1 MDSEN
6 RVILNVGGIR
16 HETYKAT
23 LKKIPATRLSKL
35 TEALAN
41 YDPVLN
47 EYFYD
52 RHPGVFSQILNYY
65 RTGKL
70 HYPVDVC
77 GPLFEEELEFWG
89 LDANQ
94 VEPCCWMTYTAH
106 RDTQATLQILDK
118 VDMDNDDYTPETLYK
133 RFGLEDE
140 YTCNEL
146 NTWQKYRP
154 KVWALFE
161 LPHSSIGAKFIA
173 LLSITC
179 IILSILAYCMD
190 TSPIFST
197 PSIRTELMN
206 TTDDYHIDTTTT
218 ATTNTLGSSI
228 NSLSSNQHYNK
239 PKTSTILMNN
249 HKQLIKSNYSLYHN
263 YTILMNNK
271 HFKKNI
277 LFIYI
282 ECICNIWFTIELII
296 RFTVTINH
304 KEFVKNL
311 INLID
316 IAALFSFYIQ
326 VILLHHHQHQ
336 HHHHHHHENS
346 YHGNYSNYGNSG
358 GGGGGSSS
366 DNDDNVTF
374 ISIIEFF
381 SILRVM
387 RLFKLTRHIS
397 GLKILILTF
406 KASAKEFSLLIFF
419 LAVFIVLFAALIYY
433 AERLSTNPHNDFT
446 SIPIGLWWAIVTMTT
461 VGYGDMVPR
470 SYAGMI
476 VGAMCAVTG
485 VLTISLPVPV
495 IVSNFSMFY
504 SHTLARSKLPKKRRR
519 ILPVEAIRPKHK
531 SNQIGSSTI
540 HGMIHHSSSSS
551 GGGGGGYTN
560 DTINLSNLAK
570 GIVPQIPQP
579 IAKAK
584 YSDNFSHI
592 KENYQSRRKFS
603 NSNEF
608 PINEQYKCAYGIHTR
623 RAALINASNSS
634 LEQIDDDNDN
644 DCESIGKSLKSELQ
658 FTERS
663 RKSSTV
669 NSSGHPVHSMNSSR
683 RTIDNNHRKSSHLSY
698 HTEYQSN
705 HNPTLIQQY
714 ETQHHHQHHHHQHHR
729 QQCDSLITHNSKTDL
744 YISSITCNS
753 ELLPQSPSMFDEQLN
768 IQNNDTTTNNTTII
782 NTTYTTNNI
791 SDIITYSTHNY
802 TNNMNLLSSPWIGTS
817 SSIDQTNEQDDTT
830 NEI

>member
-1 MDSEN
+1 MDAEN

-118 VDMDNDDYTPETLYK
+118 VDMDNDDYTPESLYK
-133 RFGLEDE
+133 RFGLEEE

-146 NTWQKYRP
+146 NSWQKYRP

-173 LLSITC
+173 LLSVTC
-179 IILSILAYCMD
+179 IILSILAYCLD
-190 TSPIFST
+190 TAPTFLT
-197 PSIRTELMN
+197 PSLITEEIIGN
-206 TTDDYHIDTTTT
+206 ID
-218 ATTNTLGSSI
+218 
-228 NSLSSNQHYNK
+228 
-239 PKTSTILMNN
+239 NN
-249 HKQLIKSNYSLYHN
+249 NN
-263 YTILMNNK
+263 NNNNNNNVNNK
-271 HFKKNI
+271 YSTSQSYHHNNNNNPYK
-277 LFIYI
+277 
-282 ECICNIWFTIELII
+282 LIFEDI
-296 RFTVTINH
+296 RDKQKI
-304 KEFVKNL
+304 K
-311 INLID
+311 
-316 IAALFSFYIQ
+316 
-326 VILLHHHQHQ
+326 VILLK
-336 HHHHHHHENS
+336 
-346 YHGNYSNYGNSG
+346 Y
-358 GGGGGSSS
+358 
-366 DNDDNVTF
+366 NVNEII
-374 ISIIEFF
+374 ISPIVEFF
-381 SILRVM
+381 SIVRVM

-419 LAVFIVLFAALIYY
+419 LGVFIVLFAALIYY
-433 AERLSTNPHNDFT
+433 AERLSTNPRNDFT

-531 SNQIGSSTI
+531 SNFMSGHES
-540 HGMIHHSSSSS
+540 GHHV
-551 GGGGGGYTN
+551 GGYMSDAMGLN
-560 DTINLSNLAK
+560 NLAK
-570 GIVPQIPQP
+570 GIVPHIVQP
-579 IAKAK
+579 IMKSK
-584 YSDNFSHI
+584 YTDINSCPLLN
-592 KENYQSRRKFS
+592 ENYQNRRKISIPSESRLNELS
-603 NSNEF
+603 NN
-608 PINEQYKCAYGIHTR
+608 PYGMRTR
-623 RAALINASNSS
+623 RAAVIDASDLS
-634 LEQIDDDNDN
+634 LEQGENDDSEKLRPTDTIHNNAGTNTNQHMTNSVGSSTKKTDND
-644 DCESIGKSLKSELQ
+644 
-658 FTERS
+658 R
-663 RKSSTV
+663 RKS
-669 NSSGHPVHSMNSSR
+669 NQ
-683 RTIDNNHRKSSHLSY
+683 LSY
-698 HTEYQSN
+698 STEHTMEYQSSHPYYHKQDISMN
-705 HNPTLIQQY
+705 NMN
-714 ETQHHHQHHHHQHHR
+714 ETDAHF
-729 QQCDSLITHNSKTDL
+729 
-744 YISSITCNS
+744 SSITCYS
-753 ELLPQSPSMFDEQLN
+753 ELPQSTSMCDGQLN
-768 IQNNDTTTNNTTII
+768 IQNNSNSNINNC
-782 NTTYTTNNI
+782 N
-791 SDIITYSTHNY
+791 S
-802 TNNMNLLSSPWIGTS
+802 LPSPWLATPPVG
-817 SSIDQTNEQDDTT
+817 QNHENDDV
-830 NEI
+830 IC

>member
-1 MDSEN
+1 MDAEN

-118 VDMDNDDYTPETLYK
+118 VDMDNDDYTPESLYK

-140 YTCNEL
+140 YACNEL

-179 IILSILAYCMD
+179 IILSILSYCLD
-190 TSPIFST
+190 TTPIFLT
-197 PSIRTELMN
+197 PSLITQQFNETIL
-206 TTDDYHIDTTTT
+206 DTTTST
-218 ATTNTLGSSI
+218 TTNTNTDTTITKSS
-228 NSLSSNQHYNK
+228 L
-239 PKTSTILMNN
+239 
-249 HKQLIKSNYSLYHN
+249 
-263 YTILMNNK
+263 
-271 HFKKNI
+271 NI

-282 ECICNIWFTIELII
+282 ECLCNIWFTLELII
-296 RFTVTINH
+296 RFTVSINH

-316 IAALFSFYIQ
+316 ITALISFYTEI
-326 VILLHHHQHQ
+326 ILL
-336 HHHHHHHENS
+336 NL
-346 YHGNYSNYGNSG
+346 
-358 GGGGGSSS
+358 
-366 DNDDNVTF
+366 
-374 ISIIEFF
+374 SINQLSVGMTTIEFF
-381 SILRVM
+381 SIVRIM
-387 RLFKLTRHIS
+387 RLFKLTRYIS

-433 AERLSTNPHNDFT
+433 AERLSTNTRNDFT

-531 SNQIGSSTI
+531 SNLIGTGHNS
-540 HGMIHHSSSSS
+540 MHHI
-551 GGGGGGYTN
+551 TN
-560 DTINLSNLAK
+560 YMSDTLNLNNLTK
-570 GIVPQIPQP
+570 SIVPHISQP

-584 YSDNFSHI
+584 YTDNHPQI
-592 KENYQSRRKFS
+592 RENYLNKRKIS
-603 NSNEF
+603 NFNESSL
-608 PINEQYKCAYGIHTR
+608 NEQYKTTCGAHNR
-623 RAALINASNSS
+623 RAAVIEASTVS
-634 LEQIDDDNDN
+634 LEETDDDND
-644 DCESIGKSLKSELQ
+644 CSSVMKSSKCELQ
-658 FTERS
+658 SIDTLHDNS
-663 RKSSTV
+663 TSKSNRHHINSVCHSLLSADDHHHIST
-669 NSSGHPVHSMNSSR
+669 
-683 RTIDNNHRKSSHLSY
+683 Y
-698 HTEYQSN
+698 TEYSTEPHLDN
-705 HNPTLIQQY
+705 
-714 ETQHHHQHHHHQHHR
+714 HQHHHHQHLQYDLQP
-729 QQCDSLITHNSKTDL
+729 QQPSPPQQQQDSIITNINKTDTFL
-744 YISSITCNS
+744 STMTHFP
-753 ELLPQSPSMFDEQLN
+753 ELPQSTSLLESQLN
-768 IQNNDTTTNNTTII
+768 IQNINTNDISI
-782 NTTYTTNNI
+782 NTTTTTSMHTAEYTT
-791 SDIITYSTHNY
+791 H
-802 TNNMNLLSSPWIGTS
+802 LLSSPWFSTS
-817 SSIDQTNEQDDTT
+817 SN
-830 NEI
+830 

>member
-1 MDSEN
+1 
-6 RVILNVGGIR
+6 
-16 HETYKAT
+16 
-23 LKKIPATRLSKL
+23 
-35 TEALAN
+35 
-41 YDPVLN
+41 
-47 EYFYD
+47 
-52 RHPGVFSQILNYY
+52 
-65 RTGKL
+65 
-70 HYPVDVC
+70 
-77 GPLFEEELEFWG
+77 
-89 LDANQ
+89 
-94 VEPCCWMTYTAH
+94 
-106 RDTQATLQILDK
+106 
-118 VDMDNDDYTPETLYK
+118 
-133 RFGLEDE
+133 
-140 YTCNEL
+140 
-146 NTWQKYRP
+146 
-154 KVWALFE
+154 
-161 LPHSSIGAKFIA
+161 
-173 LLSITC
+173 
-179 IILSILAYCMD
+179 MD

-336 HHHHHHHENS
+336 HHHHHHHHENS
-346 YHGNYSNYGNSG
+346 YHGNYSNYGNNG
-358 GGGGGSSS
+358 GGGGS

-470 SYAGMI
+470 SYAG
-476 VGAMCAVTG
+476 
-485 VLTISLPVPV
+485 
-495 IVSNFSMFY
+495 
-504 SHTLARSKLPKKRRR
+504 K
-519 ILPVEAIRPKHK
+519 
-531 SNQIGSSTI
+531 
-540 HGMIHHSSSSS
+540 
-551 GGGGGGYTN
+551 
-560 DTINLSNLAK
+560 
-570 GIVPQIPQP
+570 
-579 IAKAK
+579 
-584 YSDNFSHI
+584 
-592 KENYQSRRKFS
+592 
-603 NSNEF
+603 
-608 PINEQYKCAYGIHTR
+608 
-623 RAALINASNSS
+623 
-634 LEQIDDDNDN
+634 
-644 DCESIGKSLKSELQ
+644 
-658 FTERS
+658 
-663 RKSSTV
+663 
-669 NSSGHPVHSMNSSR
+669 
-683 RTIDNNHRKSSHLSY
+683 
-698 HTEYQSN
+698 
-705 HNPTLIQQY
+705 
-714 ETQHHHQHHHHQHHR
+714 
-729 QQCDSLITHNSKTDL
+729 
-744 YISSITCNS
+744 
-753 ELLPQSPSMFDEQLN
+753 
-768 IQNNDTTTNNTTII
+768 
-782 NTTYTTNNI
+782 
-791 SDIITYSTHNY
+791 
-802 TNNMNLLSSPWIGTS
+802 
-817 SSIDQTNEQDDTT
+817 
-830 NEI
+830 

>member
-206 TTDDYHIDTTTT
+206 TTDDYHIDTTAT
-218 ATTNTLGSSI
+218 TTNTLGSSI
-228 NSLSSNQHYNK
+228 NSLSSNHHYNK
-239 PKTSTILMNN
+239 PKTTIFMNN

-336 HHHHHHHENS
+336 HHHHHHENS

-358 GGGGGSSS
+358 GGGSS

-470 SYAGMI
+470 SYA
-476 VGAMCAVTG
+476 
-485 VLTISLPVPV
+485 
-495 IVSNFSMFY
+495 
-504 SHTLARSKLPKKRRR
+504 
-519 ILPVEAIRPKHK
+519 
-531 SNQIGSSTI
+531 
-540 HGMIHHSSSSS
+540 
-551 GGGGGGYTN
+551 
-560 DTINLSNLAK
+560 
-570 GIVPQIPQP
+570 
-579 IAKAK
+579 
-584 YSDNFSHI
+584 DNFTHI

-634 LEQIDDDNDN
+634 LEQIDDDDNDN

-669 NSSGHPVHSMNSSR
+669 NSSGHPVNSMKPSR
-683 RTIDNNHRKSSHLSY
+683 RTIDNHHRKSSHLSY

-705 HNPTLIQQY
+705 HNPTSIQQY
-714 ETQHHHQHHHHQHHR
+714 EIQHHHQHHR

-753 ELLPQSPSMFDEQLN
+753 ELLPQSPSIFDEQLN
-768 IQNNDTTTNNTTII
+768 IQNNDTTTNN
-782 NTTYTTNNI
+782 NTTYITTNNI

-802 TNNMNLLSSPWIGTS
+802 TKNMNLLSSPWIGTS

>member
-1 MDSEN
+1 MDAEN

-118 VDMDNDDYTPETLYK
+118 VDMDNDDYTPESLYK
-133 RFGLEDE
+133 RFGLEEE

-173 LLSITC
+173 LLSVTC
-179 IILSILAYCMD
+179 IILSILAYCLD
-190 TSPIFST
+190 TAPTFLTPSLVTAEINGNANNININNNPNDKFTSFST
-197 PSIRTELMN
+197 TYPEDKL
-206 TTDDYHIDTTTT
+206 YKHQEQQQQQY
-218 ATTNTLGSSI
+218 AVTNA
-228 NSLSSNQHYNK
+228 SLS
-239 PKTSTILMNN
+239 
-249 HKQLIKSNYSLYHN
+249 HKQRNYSSQHEYSII
-263 YTILMNNK
+263 TDK
-271 HFKKNI
+271 RPKKSI
-277 LFIYI
+277 IFIYI
-282 ECICNIWFTIELII
+282 ECICNLWFTLELIV
-296 RFTVTINH
+296 RFTVSMDH
-304 KEFVKNL
+304 REFVKNL

-316 IAALFSFYIQ
+316 IAALLSFYTEA
-326 VILLHHHQHQ
+326 LLL
-336 HHHHHHHENS
+336 S
-346 YHGNYSNYGNSG
+346 YNAIE
-358 GGGGGSSS
+358 
-366 DNDDNVTF
+366 
-374 ISIIEFF
+374 ISISPIVEFF
-381 SILRVM
+381 SIVRVM

-419 LAVFIVLFAALIYY
+419 LGVFIVLFAALIYY
-433 AERLSTNPHNDFT
+433 AERLSTNPNNDFT

-531 SNQIGSSTI
+531 SNFMSGHGS
-540 HGMIHHSSSSS
+540 GHHHHLS
-551 GGGGGGYTN
+551 GGHLN
-560 DTINLSNLAK
+560 DSIGLNNLAK
-570 GIVPQIPQP
+570 GIVPHIAQP
-579 IAKAK
+579 IMKSK
-584 YSDNFSHI
+584 YADSSDFPLLN
-592 KENYQSRRKFS
+592 ENYENKRKIS
-603 NSNEF
+603 TPNDMHI
-608 PINEQYKCAYGIHTR
+608 PEQCRNPYGIRSR
-623 RAALINASNSS
+623 RAAVIDASNISS
-634 LEQIDDDNDN
+634 EIEDNDG
-644 DCESIGKSLKSELQ
+644 DDADDGFKVKSITGDK
-658 FTERS
+658 RS
-663 RKSSTV
+663 TDTLH
-669 NSSGHPVHSMNSSR
+669 NNAGTHSSR
-683 RTIDNNHRKSSHLSY
+683 HMANSVYPVLRNNNNNNNHNNKADARFS
-698 HTEYQSN
+698 T
-705 HNPTLIQQY
+705 T
-714 ETQHHHQHHHHQHHR
+714 
-729 QQCDSLITHNSKTDL
+729 
-744 YISSITCNS
+744 TCCS
-753 ELLPQSPSMFDEQLN
+753 ELPQSTSFCDRLLN
-768 IQNNDTTTNNTTII
+768 MQMNNNTNSTTATTHNNTT
-782 NTTYTTNNI
+782 NTTTTDN
-791 SDIITYSTHNY
+791 SC
-802 TNNMNLLSSPWIGTS
+802 NLLPSPWLPTPPTGQNHEN
-817 SSIDQTNEQDDTT
+817 D
-830 NEI
+830 

>member
-146 NTWQKYRP
+146 NIWQKYRP

-161 LPHSSIGAKFIA
+161 LPHSSIGAKCIA

-197 PSIRTELMN
+197 PLIRTELIN
-206 TTDDYHIDTTTT
+206 TTDDYIDTTTI
-218 ATTNTLGSSI
+218 NTLSSTSTGTTTSSSI
-228 NSLSSNQHYNK
+228 SSTVSSIYYDKFNS
-239 PKTSTILMNN
+239 
-249 HKQLIKSNYSLYHN
+249 N
-263 YTILMNNK
+263 YTIIMNNK
-271 HFKKNI
+271 QYKKNI
-277 LFIYI
+277 IFIYI

-304 KEFVKNL
+304 KKFVKNL

-326 VILLHHHQHQ
+326 VILLHNHH
-336 HHHHHHHENS
+336 S
-346 YHGNYSNYGNSG
+346 YHGNNNNNNNINGDN
-358 GGGGGSSS
+358 GSYHS
-366 DNDDNVTF
+366 DNDVTL

-433 AERLSTNPHNDFT
+433 AERLSNTNTRNDFT

-531 SNQIGSSTI
+531 SNLIGSGTG
-540 HGMIHHSSSSS
+540 HGIMHHCS
-551 GGGGGGYTN
+551 GYTS

-570 GIVPQIPQP
+570 GIVPNISQP

-592 KENYQSRRKFS
+592 KENYQNRRKYS

-608 PINEQYKCAYGIHTR
+608 PLNEQYKCAYGIHTR
-623 RAALINASNSS
+623 RAAVIDASNSS
-634 LEQIDDDNDN
+634 LEQMNDDDN
-644 DCESIGKSLKSELQ
+644 DCESLGKSLKSELQ
-658 FTERS
+658 YTERL
-663 RKSSTV
+663 RKSSTT
-669 NSSGHPVHSMNSSR
+669 NSSGHHINSIHTSR
-683 RTIDNNHRKSSHLSY
+683 RIIDNNYHRKPSHLSY
-698 HTEYQSN
+698 PIEYQSN
-705 HNPTLIQQY
+705 HNPSSVLQY
-714 ETQHHHQHHHHQHHR
+714 ETPTPPPQQQQQHRR
-729 QQCDSLITHNSKTDL
+729 QQQQSDSLITYSSKTDL
-744 YISSITCNS
+744 YLSSITCHS

-768 IQNNDTTTNNTTII
+768 IPNVDATTTTTTTNSNDNNNTTDM
-782 NTTYTTNNI
+782 T
-791 SDIITYSTHNY
+791 TYSTIH
-802 TNNMNLLSSPWIGTS
+802 THTKSMNVLPSPWIGIS
-817 SSIDQTNEQDDTT
+817 SSSTNDPNNEQDDL
-830 NEI
+830 IS

>member
-197 PSIRTELMN
+197 PSIRTELIN
-206 TTDDYHIDTTTT
+206 TTDDHPIDTTTT
-218 ATTNTLGSSI
+218 NTLDSSI
-228 NSLSSNQHYNK
+228 SSITSNQQHHYNK
-239 PKTSTILMNN
+239 PKTTMFMNY
-249 HKQLIKSNYSLYHN
+249 KQSIKANYSLHHN
-263 YTILMNNK
+263 YTILINNK
-271 HFKKNI
+271 HYKKNI

-316 IAALFSFYIQ
+316 IAALLSFYIQ
-326 VILLHHHQHQ
+326 VILLHHHP
-336 HHHHHHHENS
+336 HHHESS
-346 YHGNYSNYGNSG
+346 YHGNYGYHGNGGVG
-358 GGGGGSSS
+358 GGGVGVG
-366 DNDDNVTF
+366 DNDDVTF
-374 ISIIEFF
+374 VSIIEFF

-531 SNQIGSSTI
+531 SNQIGSGTN
-540 HGMIHHSSSSS
+540 HGLIHHSS
-551 GGGGGGYTN
+551 GYIN
-560 DTINLSNLAK
+560 DTMNLSNLAK
-570 GIVPQIPQP
+570 GIVPNIPQP

-623 RAALINASNSS
+623 RAALIHASNSS
-634 LEQIDDDNDN
+634 LEQIDDDND
-644 DCESIGKSLKSELQ
+644 CESISKSLKSELQ

-669 NSSGHPVHSMNSSR
+669 NSSGHHINSMNPLR
-683 RTIDNNHRKSSHLSY
+683 RTIDKSSHLSCL
-698 HTEYQSN
+698 TEYQSN
-705 HNPTLIQQY
+705 HKPSSILQY
-714 ETQHHHQHHHHQHHR
+714 ETPHHHQHQHHHHQQQ
-729 QQCDSLITHNSKTDL
+729 QQCDSLATHSSKTDL
-744 YISSITCNS
+744 YLSSITCNS
-753 ELLPQSPSMFDEQLN
+753 ELLPHSPSMFDEQLN
-768 IQNNDTTTNNTTII
+768 IQNNDTTNSTTTTNTN
-782 NTTYTTNNI
+782 TTNNI
-791 SDIITYSTHNY
+791 SDMITYSTHSS
-802 TNNMNLLSSPWIGTS
+802 TKRMHLLPSPWIGTS
-817 SSIDQTNEQDDTT
+817 SSIDQTNEQDDIM
-830 NEI
+830 N

>member
-1 MDSEN
+1 MDAEN

-118 VDMDNDDYTPETLYK
+118 VDMDNDDYTPESLYK
-133 RFGLEDE
+133 RFGLEEE

-146 NTWQKYRP
+146 NSWQKYRP

-173 LLSITC
+173 LLSVTC
-179 IILSILAYCMD
+179 IILSILAYCLD
-190 TSPIFST
+190 TAPTFLTPSLITEEIIGNIDDDNNNNNNNVNNKYSTSQSYHHNNNNNPYKLIFEDIRDKQKISNITILTKNYSSYYQYSIFSDKR
-197 PSIRTELMN
+197 PQK
-206 TTDDYHIDTTTT
+206 
-218 ATTNTLGSSI
+218 SSI
-228 NSLSSNQHYNK
+228 
-239 PKTSTILMNN
+239 
-249 HKQLIKSNYSLYHN
+249 
-263 YTILMNNK
+263 
-271 HFKKNI
+271 
-277 LFIYI
+277 FIYI
-282 ECICNIWFTIELII
+282 ECICNLWFTLELIV
-296 RFTVTINH
+296 RFTVSMDH

-316 IAALFSFYIQ
+316 IGALLSFYTE
-326 VILLHHHQHQ
+326 VILLK
-336 HHHHHHHENS
+336 
-346 YHGNYSNYGNSG
+346 Y
-358 GGGGGSSS
+358 
-366 DNDDNVTF
+366 NVNEII
-374 ISIIEFF
+374 ISPIVEFF
-381 SILRVM
+381 SIVRVM

-419 LAVFIVLFAALIYY
+419 LGVFIVLFAALIYY
-433 AERLSTNPHNDFT
+433 AERLSTNPRNDFT

-531 SNQIGSSTI
+531 SNFMSGHES
-540 HGMIHHSSSSS
+540 GHHV
-551 GGGGGGYTN
+551 GGYMSDAMGLN
-560 DTINLSNLAK
+560 NLAK
-570 GIVPQIPQP
+570 GIVPHIVQP
-579 IAKAK
+579 IMKSK
-584 YSDNFSHI
+584 YTDINSCPLLN
-592 KENYQSRRKFS
+592 ENYQNRRKISIPSESRLNELS
-603 NSNEF
+603 NN
-608 PINEQYKCAYGIHTR
+608 PYGMRTR
-623 RAALINASNSS
+623 RAAVIDASDLS
-634 LEQIDDDNDN
+634 LEQGENDDS
-644 DCESIGKSLKSELQ
+644 ESVTVAEKSSKSELRPTDTIHNNAGTNTNQ
-658 FTERS
+658 HMTNSVGSSTKKTDNDR
-663 RKSSTV
+663 RKS
-669 NSSGHPVHSMNSSR
+669 NQ
-683 RTIDNNHRKSSHLSY
+683 LSY
-698 HTEYQSN
+698 STEHTMEYQSSHPYYHKQDISMN
-705 HNPTLIQQY
+705 NMN
-714 ETQHHHQHHHHQHHR
+714 ETDAHF
-729 QQCDSLITHNSKTDL
+729 
-744 YISSITCNS
+744 SSITCYS
-753 ELLPQSPSMFDEQLN
+753 ELPQSTSMCDGQLN
-768 IQNNDTTTNNTTII
+768 IQNNSNSNINNC
-782 NTTYTTNNI
+782 N
-791 SDIITYSTHNY
+791 S
-802 TNNMNLLSSPWIGTS
+802 LPSPWLATPPVG
-817 SSIDQTNEQDDTT
+817 QNHENDDV
-830 NEI
+830 IC

>member
-206 TTDDYHIDTTTT
+206 TTDDHHIDTTATT
-218 ATTNTLGSSI
+218 TITTNTLGSSI
-228 NSLSSNQHYNK
+228 SSLSSNHHYNK
-239 PKTSTILMNN
+239 PKTPTLFMNN

-271 HFKKNI
+271 HLKKNI

-282 ECICNIWFTIELII
+282 ECLCNIC
-296 RFTVTINH
+296 
-304 KEFVKNL
+304 
-311 INLID
+311 
-316 IAALFSFYIQ
+316 
-326 VILLHHHQHQ
+326 
-336 HHHHHHHENS
+336 
-346 YHGNYSNYGNSG
+346 
-358 GGGGGSSS
+358 
-366 DNDDNVTF
+366 
-374 ISIIEFF
+374 
-381 SILRVM
+381 ILRVM

-540 HGMIHHSSSSS
+540 HGLIHHSSSSGGG

-584 YSDNFSHI
+584 YSDNFTHI

-623 RAALINASNSS
+623 RAALIHASNSS
-634 LEQIDDDNDN
+634 LEQIDDDDDNDN

-669 NSSGHPVHSMNSSR
+669 NSSGHPVNSMNPSR
-683 RTIDNNHRKSSHLSY
+683 RTIDNHHHRKSSHLSY

-705 HNPTLIQQY
+705 HNPTSIQQY
-714 ETQHHHQHHHHQHHR
+714 ETQHHHQHHHQHHR

-768 IQNNDTTTNNTTII
+768 IQNNDTTTTTTTN
-782 NTTYTTNNI
+782 NTTYTTNNNI

-802 TNNMNLLSSPWIGTS
+802 TKNMNLLSSPWIGTS